1 MTWICL
7 LQEPHR
13 CEWKNF
19 NYEWEWKCIEWD
31 FNVENCKDLNNF
43 HFEYFFIE
51 KHHHY
56 AHEHVSIIEC
66 KRFVIWYA
74 ALLHKWFF
82 NWLTRDCLNFWLFNA
97 WKIVAKKN
105 AIYERAKIC
114 ANLTLFEV
122 ESILLKGIQCDNLWN
137 YFSGISVWSL
147 LGRENEIKSKHIN
160 LLETRKP
167 YWW

>member
-43 HFEYFFIE
+43 HKTTELIHNISQLLVFTLKLLKLTSALILSNSFVWCFFEYFFIE

-66 KRFVIWYA
+66 KSFVIWYA

-97 WKIVAKKN
+97 WKIVAKK
-105 AIYERAKIC
+105 C
-114 ANLTLFEV
+114 
-122 ESILLKGIQCDNLWN
+122 NLW
-137 YFSGISVWSL
+137 
-147 LGRENEIKSKHIN
+147 KSKNLCKFDTFWSRIN
-160 LLETRKP
+160 FVKRHSMR
-167 YWW
+167 